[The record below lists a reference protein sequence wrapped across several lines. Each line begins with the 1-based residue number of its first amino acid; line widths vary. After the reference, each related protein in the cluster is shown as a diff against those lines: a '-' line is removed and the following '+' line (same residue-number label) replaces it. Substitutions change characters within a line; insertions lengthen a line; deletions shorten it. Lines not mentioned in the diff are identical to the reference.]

1 MSYMEQGTVAP
12 RPAPLASPRGR
23 GRRGWTKM
31 IPDRG
36 ESSEFLAACSSRP
49 PHFYV
54 HLMICRKVLARH
66 QIRQLSRTERQ
77 IFLKS
82 ILLPLAPG
90 SGEWAP
96 LAATRPGHKYQICPT
111 IQRNYQISSCMH
123 KKGLSDVCTNAPCL
137 SRSAGR
143 QIRICARL
151 RWLPGWLGSP
161 CSRGLEWLLSPRLM
175 TCVQWAGLCLAPPS
189 DRGGSATENNAFFCG
204 ISTYLLHWY
213 RRDL

>member
-36 ESSEFLAACSSRP
+36 ESSEFLAACTSRP

-82 ILLPLAPG
+82 ILLPLAPA

-96 LAATRPGHKYQICPT
+96 LVATRPGHKYQICPT

-123 KKGLSDVCTNAPCL
+123 KKRLIRCVYKCTVSFSVSGPADTNLCTLALASWLVGIPLFPGLGVAAEPAPNDVCSVGWALSSPTIRQRGLSHRKQCL
-137 SRSAGR
+137 
-143 QIRICARL
+143 L
-151 RWLPGWLGSP
+151 
-161 CSRGLEWLLSPRLM
+161 
-175 TCVQWAGLCLAPPS
+175 
-189 DRGGSATENNAFFCG
+189 CG